1 MDILIDLKKIAESM
15 SEQDLIFAYQGYV
28 NDEMVNDILQMAE
41 IKLKPESVKTSVK
54 RKIFRV
60 LFEGIQNSY
69 KHQNNVL
76 ANDAEMRKISTV
88 LARKGGF
95 YELSIGNYI
104 LNDDIIRL
112 KKNIDQING
121 QKKDELRENY
131 RMTLNNNARTK
142 SGGSGLG
149 LMDIARKTGERL
161 NYNFSGVNADVSYFT
176 INIKVNKNE

>member
-1 MDILIDLKKIAESM
+1 M

-28 NDEMVNDILQMAE
+28 DDDVVNDILQLAE
-41 IKLKPESVKTSVK
+41 IKLKAERVRTNVK

-60 LFEGIQNSY
+60 FLEGIQNSY
-69 KHQNNVL
+69 KHQNKVL
-76 ANDAEMRKISTV
+76 ANDAEMQEITMVIARKID
-88 LARKGGF
+88 F
-95 YELSIGNYI
+95 YELIIGNYI

-112 KKNIDQING
+112 KKNIDRING
-121 QKKDELRENY
+121 QEKDELRENY

-161 NYNFSGVNADVSYFT
+161 NYNFSGVNVDVSYFT